1 MPLSPPRL
9 PAKPPQLPAKP
20 ESESALAA
28 LSENPQADL
37 ALRDKAYRLLA
48 RREHSAWELRRK
60 LQGAQPGAD
69 SGGTAGMVDELL
81 AELARQGAQSDAR
94 YTEQRCRQY
103 YRNGRGPLKLRHE
116 LARHHIAES
125 LVERMMAD
133 YADKWC
139 DLAVEVRRRKFGDL
153 APSSYREW
161 AKQARFLQQRGFSTD
176 HIEPY
181 PG

>member
-1 MPLSPPRL
+1 M
-9 PAKPPQLPAKP
+9 
-20 ESESALAA
+20 SALAA
-28 LSENPQADL
+28 LSEKPQAQSERVRL
-37 ALRDKAYRLLA
+37 TLRDKAYRLLA

-60 LQGAQPGAD
+60 LQGTRLGAD
-69 SGGTAGMVDELL
+69 SDSDEVAGMVDDLL

-94 YTEQRCRQY
+94 YTEHRCRQLY
-103 YRNGRGPLKLRHE
+103 QNGRGPLKLRHE

-139 DLAVEVRRRKFGDL
+139 DLAVEVRRRKFGDP

-181 PG
+181 SG